1 MKKVIA
7 LVFSTALLASTASLF
22 AAPMADQAPAQMQLK
37 TQFAHLSP
45 EQRTEL
51 KQIHQQFV
59 KHQHATM
66 QKLRA
71 AQVRLNGDIAHKGTK
86 FSDLK
91 DEIHTINKLRGHLF
105 AMHVKERLA
114 VYQKTGI
121 LLPDHRPHRAHH
133 Q

>member
-22 AAPMADQAPAQMQLK
+22 SAPMADRVPEKMQLK
-37 TQFAHLSP
+37 TQFSYLSP
-45 EQRTEL
+45 EQRNEL
-51 KQIHQQFV
+51 KQIHQRFV

-91 DEIHTINKLRGHLF
+91 GEIKTINKLRSHLF
-105 AMHVKERLA
+105 ATHVKERVE